1 MGLSSHRKR
10 CDCTRARV
18 REEYVD
24 VTMFLFHDGIE
35 PIQIFQARH
44 VAHDRRNV
52 SLDEGCG
59 LLQLFLS
66 SPSDHDVR
74 TFFHEALGRGQTNP
88 AASTRDNRNFSYQVL
103 SMVITHMFLLFVF
116 RRVYV
121 ELRAGRSASDLRQA
135 AVDGELAG
143 SHEAAVVGREKGRR
157 RPDLRWIGH
166 ALEWSHR
173 GVDLLALLA

>member
-1 MGLSSHRKR
+1 MGLSSHRER

-35 PIQIFQARH
+35 PVQIFQARH

-66 SPSDHDVR
+66 SPSDHDVC
-74 TFFHEALGRGQTNP
+74 TLFHEALGCGQANT
-88 AASTRDNRNFSYQVL
+88 ARSTRDDCNFILKL
-103 SMVITHMFLLFVF
+103 SHN
-116 RRVYV
+116 YS
-121 ELRAGRSASDLRQA
+121 LRID
-135 AVDGELAG
+135 V
-143 SHEAAVVGREKGRR
+143 
-157 RPDLRWIGH
+157 
-166 ALEWSHR
+166 
-173 GVDLLALLA
+173 

>member
-1 MGLSSHRKR
+1 MRLSSYRER

-35 PIQIFQARH
+35 PVQIFQARH

-52 SLDEGCG
+52 SLDEGRG

-74 TFFHEALGRGQTNP
+74 TFFHEAPGGGQANP
-88 AASTRDNRNFSYQVL
+88 AASACDNRNLSRQVL
-103 SMVITHMFLLFVF
+103 SMVAHMFSPFCFLLF
-116 RRVYV
+116 
-121 ELRAGRSASDLRQA
+121 
-135 AVDGELAG
+135 
-143 SHEAAVVGREKGRR
+143 
-157 RPDLRWIGH
+157 
-166 ALEWSHR
+166 
-173 GVDLLALLA
+173 